1 MRMRE
6 KDERGGNE
14 WVTFLWA
21 SCCLDAGYV
30 RSTANFTDSQTS
42 KNVTSNGRSKELS
55 FQLI

>member
-21 SCCLDAGYV
+21 SCRLDAGYV

-55 FQLI
+55 F